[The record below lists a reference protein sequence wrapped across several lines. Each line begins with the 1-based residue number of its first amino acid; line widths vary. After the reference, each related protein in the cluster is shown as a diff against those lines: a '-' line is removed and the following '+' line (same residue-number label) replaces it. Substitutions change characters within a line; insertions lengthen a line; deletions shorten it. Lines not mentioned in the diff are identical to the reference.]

1 VLDQQFGIA
10 QYIIEFFTGKR
21 ISVFRDPVWAMPM
34 VALVTV
40 WWTNGFNLLLF
51 IAGLR
56 NIPQDYYEAAMLDGA
71 TRLQCFRRITWPLI
85 WPVTAL
91 VLTLQLILQLKIFD
105 QVYLMTEGGPFNS
118 TYVLLQLVYR
128 EAFRLNHGGVGSA
141 VAVMLFLIIVVVSV
155 LQYQLLRVRER

>member
-1 VLDQQFGIA
+1 MSSNSSPAGA
-10 QYIIEFFTGKR
+10 
-21 ISVFRDPVWAMPM
+21 SVSFATLCGPMPM

-56 NIPQDYYEAAMLDGA
+56 QHSGRLLRGGNVDGA
-71 TRLQCFRRITWPLI
+71 TRWQCFKRITWPLI

-105 QVYLMTEGGPFNS
+105 QVY
-118 TYVLLQLVYR
+118 
-128 EAFRLNHGGVGSA
+128 
-141 VAVMLFLIIVVVSV
+141 
-155 LQYQLLRVRER
+155 